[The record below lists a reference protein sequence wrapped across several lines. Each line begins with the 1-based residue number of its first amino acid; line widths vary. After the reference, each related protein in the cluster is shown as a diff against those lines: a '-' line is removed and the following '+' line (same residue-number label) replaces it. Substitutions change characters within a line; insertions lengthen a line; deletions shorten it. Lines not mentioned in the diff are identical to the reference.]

1 RSRPPPCGK
10 DGLRIISG
18 SSPPLTE
25 NAPWNVLIEIIRD
38 QPAAP
43 APQRISEA
51 LLAEAFEKGL
61 ITDAA
66 IAATEGQAEAFWKIR
81 ESISEAERADGL
93 ALQHDI
99 SVPVAQMADFITKA
113 GAGIE
118 RAFPGT
124 QVAAFG
130 HMGDGNVHFHVK
142 APRDVS
148 AQSGESQWVEKS
160 SMTISPMVHDLVVGA
175 GGSISAEHGIGQT
188 KRDELERLSGDA

>member
-1 RSRPPPCGK
+1 
-10 DGLRIISG
+10 
-18 SSPPLTE
+18 
-25 NAPWNVLIEIIRD
+25 
-38 QPAAP
+38 
-43 APQRISEA
+43 
-51 LLAEAFEKGL
+51 
-61 ITDAA
+61 
-66 IAATEGQAEAFWKIR
+66 
-81 ESISEAERADGL
+81 
-93 ALQHDI
+93 
-99 SVPVAQMADFITKA
+99 MADFITKA
-113 GAGIE
+113 GAEIE

-188 KRDELERLSGDA
+188 KRDELERLSGDARLLTLRAIKKALDPNNIMNPGKLVPLASGTPAT